1 MASGI
6 VTISLGKNVPDEVKN
21 DVMRLYNMILE
32 GRLKIT
38 FDYSCFDN
46 PDQAKCKP
54 TAAIAHGL

>member
-1 MASGI
+1 
-6 VTISLGKNVPDEVKN
+6 VPADVKN
-21 DVMRLYNMILE
+21 EVMKLYNMILE